1 MLTAT
6 TPRGLRLRGLTVD
19 ASTYIVVTVERAG
32 VEPGVA
38 VAPGPDGAVTITI
51 GGRRLGRVRVGDR
64 LTIRGGE
71 VTAADPWR
79 HGTRTI
85 LPRVWRR
92 STSAY
97 ASRTCSSG

>member
-1 MLTAT
+1 VVVT
-6 TPRGLRLRGLTVD
+6 RVRLRD
-19 ASTYIVVTVERAG
+19 FRTYA
-32 VEPGVA
+32 A
-38 VAPGPDGAVTITI
+38 AD
-51 GGRRLGRVRVGDR
+51 VRVGDR
-64 LTIRGGE
+64 LTIRDGE

-92 STSAY
+92 SSSVY